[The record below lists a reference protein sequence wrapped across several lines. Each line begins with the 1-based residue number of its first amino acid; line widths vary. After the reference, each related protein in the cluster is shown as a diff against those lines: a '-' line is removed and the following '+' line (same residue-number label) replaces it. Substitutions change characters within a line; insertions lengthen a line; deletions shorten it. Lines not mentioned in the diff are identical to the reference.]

1 MKKVLSLLCMTVL
14 IGFVSSAPR
23 LQATEGKL
31 EPFLGDPSLELG
43 QVFRGE
49 RFPNIVVSM
58 KGTVIATWGTSHV
71 RARRSEDGGKTCG
84 KEIIIQKPGFQ

>member
-43 QVFRGE
+43 QVFRGRE
-49 RFPNIVVSM
+49 IPEHCCVDEGNRDRHLGYQP
-58 KGTVIATWGTSHV
+58 
-71 RARRSEDGGKTCG
+71 RARPP
-84 KEIIIQKPGFQ
+84 Q